1 MKLSEDTREV
11 LKNFSQINPNLLV
24 KNGSKIATM
33 SAMKNIVALS
43 NVSDNFSQEFAIYDL
58 NEFLS
63 ALSLFKEPDLT
74 FSNDSVKLKEQN
86 GNSSLNYYF
95 SDPTIVT
102 APKTQITMPSVAVE
116 FVLTESIFAQIQK
129 AAAVLNV
136 PDLVLQGTQGS
147 DINLLITDRKNKSSN
162 DFSIKVGENAESD
175 FSYNFKV
182 ENLKLLSGDYDVKVS
197 DKGISNFKHKK
208 KDIEYFIA
216 LETN

>member
-1 MKLSEDTREV
+1 M
-11 LKNFSQINPNLLV
+11 
-24 KNGSKIATM
+24 
-33 SAMKNIVALS
+33 
-43 NVSDNFSQEFAIYDL
+43 
-58 NEFLS
+58 
-63 ALSLFKEPDLT
+63 PD
-74 FSNDSVKLKEQN
+74 
-86 GNSSLNYYF
+86 
-95 SDPTIVT
+95 
-102 APKTQITMPSVAVE
+102 VAVE